1 MNEWELWRQDDN
13 GARFRIRGYADRV
26 AAFAGLLVIESGMPH
41 KQVYWVEGPRTAVCP
56 TLAAAA
62 DLIEGLTGDVTPELA
77 PSADA
82 FVAALR
88 HVGVSLRDDPRLAPD
103 LVAAVFRAAWDT
115 ATSGLDPMPGAVAAD
130 DATRLLISRAA
141 ARLRAYDLDAVLRWS
156 DLVDLVVA
164 VPR

>member
-41 KQVYWVEGPRTAVCP
+41 KQVYWVEGPRTPACL

-62 DLIEGLTGDVTPELA
+62 DLIEGLTADRE
-77 PSADA
+77 PSPTA
-82 FVAALR
+82 FVAAFQQ
-88 HVGVSLRDDPRLAPD
+88 VGVSLRNDRELSPD
-103 LVAAVFRAAWDT
+103 TVAAAFRAAWDT
-115 ATSGLDPMPGAVAAD
+115 ATPGPDPATAAAD
-130 DATRLLISRAA
+130 GDTRLLLSRAA
-141 ARLRAYDLDAVLRWS
+141 AGLRSHDLDAALRWP
-156 DLVDLVVA
+156 DLAGVVVA